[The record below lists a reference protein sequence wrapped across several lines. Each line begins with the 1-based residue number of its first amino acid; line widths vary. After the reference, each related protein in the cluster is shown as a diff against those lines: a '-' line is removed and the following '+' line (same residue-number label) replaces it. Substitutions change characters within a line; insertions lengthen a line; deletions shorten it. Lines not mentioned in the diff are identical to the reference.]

1 MAVDEP
7 AVCSPA
13 PPFGQ
18 GMTAVGPRRAVAMV
32 AVGLST
38 VVEWYDF
45 TLCLYFAPTLSRV
58 FFGNDDKA
66 LDTTLAG
73 FAIAYLMRPFGAI
86 LFGLFGDRYGRRP
99 TLLVSMAAMTLT
111 MLCLALLPTYAQVG
125 SWAGGGLI
133 LMRCLM
139 GLSVGGEYT
148 AVVAYLF
155 ESAPVHRRGLVTSL
169 AAASSEVGGLLAVG
183 SCAVLARN
191 LDVAELDAWG
201 WRIPFLFGGALAG
214 AVWVT
219 RNIIVETPLFHAQ
232 PDGASAAIRPLIFVL
247 RFEAR
252 GIALG
257 FAMSA
262 LGSITYYVGITYVPS
277 FLATAGRSNEA
288 QALAFSSLA
297 ALVVIAVTPC
307 FGWLSDIAGRKP
319 VLLGLCLACVILPVA
334 MFQLI
339 ASGSTEAA
347 ITGVAILAVLGG
359 GVSAVGATATAEQ
372 FSDAVRLS
380 GLALGATTATALF
393 GGAAPYVVHSLQKLT
408 GSAEIPGVTIAA
420 VAACVGLTLAI
431 FLPRSPGSAGPDR
444 RNPA

>member
-1 MAVDEP
+1 
-7 AVCSPA
+7 
-13 PPFGQ
+13 
-18 GMTAVGPRRAVAMV
+18 MTAVGPRRAVAML

-58 FFGNDDKA
+58 FFGHDDKA
-66 LDTTLAG
+66 LGATLAG

-86 LFGLFGDRYGRRP
+86 LFGLFGDRHGRRP
-99 TLLVSMAAMTLT
+99 TLLASMAAMTLT

-125 SWAGGGLI
+125 SWAGAGLI

-155 ESAPVHRRGLVTSL
+155 ESAPFHRRGLVTSL
-169 AAASSEVGGLLAVG
+169 AAAASEIGGLLAVG
-183 SCAVLARN
+183 FCAVLARN
-191 LDVAELDAWG
+191 LDVAQLDAWG

-214 AVWVT
+214 AVLVA
-219 RNIIVETPLFHAQ
+219 RNSIVETPLFEEQ
-232 PDGASAAIRPLIFVL
+232 PVGAPGASGLLRYVL

-257 FAMSA
+257 FAISA
-262 LGSITYYVGITYVPS
+262 LGSVTYYIGITYVPS

-288 QALAFSSLA
+288 QALEFSSIA

-307 FGWLSDIAGRKP
+307 FGWLSDIVGRKP

-339 ASGSTEAA
+339 ASGSAEAA
-347 ITGVAILAVLGG
+347 VAGVAIMAVLGG

-393 GGAAPYVVHSLQKLT
+393 GGAAPYVVHALQKLT
-408 GSAEIPGVTIAA
+408 GSAAIPGVTIAA
-420 VAACVGLTLAI
+420 VAACVGLTLAV
-431 FLPRSPGSAGPDR
+431 FLRHSPGSAAPDHQITS
-444 RNPA
+444 P

>member
-1 MAVDEP
+1 
-7 AVCSPA
+7 
-13 PPFGQ
+13 
-18 GMTAVGPRRAVAMV
+18 MTAVGPRRAVAML

-58 FFGNDDKA
+58 FFGHDDMA
-66 LDTTLAG
+66 LSTTLAG
-73 FAIAYLMRPFGAI
+73 FAIAYLMRPLGAI
-86 LFGLFGDRYGRRP
+86 LFGLFGDRHGRRP
-99 TLLVSMAAMTLT
+99 ALLASMAAMTLT
-111 MLCLALLPTYAQVG
+111 MLFLALLPTHAQVG
-125 SWAGGGLI
+125 SLAGGGLI

-155 ESAPVHRRGLVTSL
+155 ESAPFHRRGFVTSL
-169 AAASSEVGGLLAVG
+169 AAAASEIGGLLAVG
-183 SCAVLARN
+183 FCAVLVRN
-191 LDVAELDAWG
+191 LDVAQLDAWG

-214 AVWVT
+214 AVLVA
-219 RNIIVETPLFHAQ
+219 RNSIVETPLF
-232 PDGASAAIRPLIFVL
+232 DGPPVAAPGAIGPLSYVL
-247 RFEAR
+247 RNESR

-257 FAMSA
+257 FAISA
-262 LGSITYYVGITYVPS
+262 LGSVTYYVGITYVPS

-288 QALAFSSLA
+288 QALEFSSIA

-307 FGWLSDIAGRKP
+307 FGWLSDIAGRKLI
-319 VLLGLCLACVILPVA
+319 LLGLCLACVILPVA

-347 ITGVAILAVLGG
+347 IAGVAVLAVLAG

-372 FSDAVRLS
+372 FSDTARLS

-393 GGAAPYVVHSLQKLT
+393 GGAAPYVVHALQKLT
-408 GSAEIPGVTIAA
+408 GSVGIPGVIIAA
-420 VAACVGLTLAI
+420 VAACVGLTLAV
-431 FLPRSPGSAGPDR
+431 FLPHSRGSAAPER
-444 RNPA
+444 QNPA